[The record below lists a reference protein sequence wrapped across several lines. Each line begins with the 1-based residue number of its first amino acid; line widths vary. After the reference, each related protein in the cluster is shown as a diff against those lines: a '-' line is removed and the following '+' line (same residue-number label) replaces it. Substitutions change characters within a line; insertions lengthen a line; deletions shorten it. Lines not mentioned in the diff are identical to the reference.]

1 VQVECKWCDRLR
13 KDNFK
18 HKVYTVRNLGKK
30 HHSPPY
36 NIFYD
41 SPWGLH
47 PNDTFSRTPKWESQN
62 WDSCC
67 LELWTLISLSKQACL
82 DCTRKISYNVQ
93 KDLFNGVLHAP
104 IKYHLI
110 PSLRGFVVG
119 SQIFNLILDPSFDHN
134 LCILGLN
141 E

>member
-1 VQVECKWCDRLR
+1 LNASGVIDLERTISSTR
-13 KDNFK
+13 F
-18 HKVYTVRNLGKK
+18 TRFATLGRSTTPLLIIYSMTLHGGYIQMTLFPKLPSG
-30 HHSPPY
+30 SPK
-36 NIFYD
+36 I
-41 SPWGLH
+41 GILVVL
-47 PNDTFSRTPKWESQN
+47 K
-62 WDSCC
+62 
-67 LELWTLISLSKQACL
+67 LWTLISLSKQACL

-119 SQIFNLILDPSFDHN
+119 SQIFNLILDLSFDHN